1 MSDFMHRYQALCDW
15 LQRDFASLVLLL
27 CRVWAGWV
35 FWQSG
40 LSKIANWDSTLYLF
54 ELEYQVPLLPW
65 QLAAY
70 LATGAELALPLLL
83 MPGLFGRLSALVL
96 FAVNA
101 MAVVSY
107 PLLWQQGFTD
117 HQLWG
122 LMLLMVF
129 VWGPGNLSLDNWLSR
144 KWQRFILQN

>member
-1 MSDFMHRYQALCDW
+1 MDRYHALCHW

-83 MPGLFGRLSALVL
+83 MSGLFGRLSALAL

-122 LMLLMVF
+122 LMLLIVF
-129 VWGPGNLSLDNWLSR
+129 VWGPGRLSLDNWLSR
-144 KWQRFILQN
+144 KWQRVILQN

>member
-1 MSDFMHRYQALCDW
+1 M
-15 LQRDFASLVLLL
+15 
-27 CRVWAGWV
+27 
-35 FWQSG
+35 
-40 LSKIANWDSTLYLF
+40 SKIANWDSTLYLF
-54 ELEYQVPLLPW
+54 ELEYHVPLLPW

-83 MPGLFGRLSALVL
+83 IPGLFGRLSALAL

-117 HQLWG
+117 H
-122 LMLLMVF
+122 
-129 VWGPGNLSLDNWLSR
+129 
-144 KWQRFILQN
+144 

>member
-1 MSDFMHRYQALCDW
+1 MSDFLQRYQTFSRW
-15 LQRDFASLVLLL
+15 LQRDLASLLLL
-27 CRVWAGWV
+27 MCRLWAGWV

-40 LSKIANWDSTLYLF
+40 LSKITNWDSTLYLF

-70 LATGAELALPLLL
+70 LATAAELTLPLLL
-83 MPGLFGRLSALVL
+83 IPGVLGRLSALAL

-101 MAVVSY
+101 VAVMSY

-122 LMLLMVF
+122 LMLLMVV
-129 VWGPGNLSLDNWLSR
+129 VWGPGQLSFDHWLSR
-144 KWQRFILQN
+144 RWLAITPQS

>member
-1 MSDFMHRYQALCDW
+1 MADFMHRYHALCHW
-15 LQRDFASLVLLL
+15 LQRDFASLLLLL
-27 CRVWAGWV
+27 CRIWAGWV

-40 LSKIANWDSTLYLF
+40 VSKIANWDSTLYLF
-54 ELEYQVPLLPW
+54 ELEYHVPLLPW

-83 MPGLFGRLSALVL
+83 MPGLFGRFSALAL

-107 PLLWQQGFTD
+107 PLLWEQGFTD

-122 LMLLMVF
+122 FMLLMVV
-129 VWGPGNLSLDNWLSR
+129 VWGPGRLSLDHWLSR
-144 KWQRFILQN
+144 KWQRVILQH

>member
-1 MSDFMHRYQALCDW
+1 MHRYHALCHW
-15 LQRDFASLVLLL
+15 LQRDFASLLLLL
-27 CRVWAGWV
+27 CRIWAGWV

-40 LSKIANWDSTLYLF
+40 VSKIANWDSTLYLF
-54 ELEYQVPLLPW
+54 ELEYHVPLLPW

-83 MPGLFGRLSALVL
+83 MPGLFGRFSALAL

-107 PLLWQQGFTD
+107 PLLWEQGFTD

-122 LMLLMVF
+122 FMLLMVV
-129 VWGPGNLSLDNWLSR
+129 VWGPGRLSLDHWLSR
-144 KWQRFILQN
+144 KWQRVILQH

>member
-1 MSDFMHRYQALCDW
+1 MADFIHRYHALCHW
-15 LQRDFASLVLLL
+15 LQRDFASLLLLL
-27 CRVWAGWV
+27 CRIWAGWV

-70 LATGAELALPLLL
+70 LATGAELALSLLL
-83 MPGLFGRLSALVL
+83 MPGLLGRFSALAL

-122 LMLLMVF
+122 FMLLMVV
-129 VWGPGNLSLDNWLSR
+129 VWGPGRLSLDHWLSR
-144 KWQRFILQN
+144 KWQRVILQH

>member
-1 MSDFMHRYQALCDW
+1 MSDFLQRYQTFSRW
-15 LQRDFASLVLLL
+15 LQRDLASLLLL
-27 CRVWAGWV
+27 MCRLWAGWV

-40 LSKIANWDSTLYLF
+40 LSKITNWDSTLYLF

-70 LATGAELALPLLL
+70 LATAAELTLPLLL
-83 MPGLFGRLSALVL
+83 IPGVLGRLSALAL

-101 MAVVSY
+101 VAVMSY

-122 LMLLMVF
+122 LMLLMVV
-129 VWGPGNLSLDNWLSR
+129 VWGPGQLSFDHWLSR
-144 KWQRFILQN
+144 RWRAITPQS

>member
-1 MSDFMHRYQALCDW
+1 MANFMHRYHALCHW

-27 CRVWAGWV
+27 CRIWAGWV

-40 LSKIANWDSTLYLF
+40 LSKIANWDSTLY
-54 ELEYQVPLLPW
+54 
-65 QLAAY
+65 
-70 LATGAELALPLLL
+70 
-83 MPGLFGRLSALVL
+83 L

-122 LMLLMVF
+122 LMLLIVF
-129 VWGPGNLSLDNWLSR
+129 VWGPGHLSLDNWLSR
-144 KWQRFILQN
+144 KWQRVILQN

>member
-1 MSDFMHRYQALCDW
+1 MSDFMDRYHALCHW

-83 MPGLFGRLSALVL
+83 MSGLFGRLSALAL

-122 LMLLMVF
+122 LMLLIVF
-129 VWGPGNLSLDNWLSR
+129 VWGPGRLSLDNWLSR
-144 KWQRFILQN
+144 KWQRVILQN